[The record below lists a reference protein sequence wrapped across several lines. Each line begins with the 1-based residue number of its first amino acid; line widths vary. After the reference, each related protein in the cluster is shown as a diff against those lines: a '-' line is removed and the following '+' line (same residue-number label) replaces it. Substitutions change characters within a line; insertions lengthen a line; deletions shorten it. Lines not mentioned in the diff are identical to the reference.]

1 MTARTLP
8 GPLGQLSALAPPRRD
23 QVFESFV
30 KELKTLLEQGYTG
43 NVTVRVQ
50 HGVIRNYR
58 TEKVQVPGEALDSRG
73 SKG

>member
-8 GPLGQLSALAPPRRD
+8 GPLGQLSALAPTRKD
-23 QVFESFV
+23 QVFQAFM
-30 KELKTLLEQGYTG
+30 KELATLLEKGYTG

-58 TEKVQVPGEALDSRG
+58 TEKVQVPGEVLDSPG
-73 SKG
+73 